1 MSVSDEEYMS
11 LNSEKFKRVSAL
23 YDELQNILLYDIDGY
38 SDIAPEIVY
47 FPDKRNTSRNV

>member
-1 MSVSDEEYMS
+1 MSVFDEEYLS
-11 LNSEKFKRVSAL
+11 LNSEEVKRVSAL